1 MPVYVV
7 EASDESEDF
16 DDSAS
21 DEVEEIGRNQGH
33 YPPPMRVIPLSPQHL
48 ATVPSQCTSP
58 PSRPRSQPTLKD
70 LSRSPTTS
78 QTKKK
83 HSSLV

>member
-7 EASDESEDF
+7 EASDESDESDF
-16 DDSAS
+16 AS
-21 DEVEEIGRNQGH
+21 DEVEEIGQNQGY

-48 ATVPSQCTSP
+48 SSSPSQSNSP
-58 PSRPRSQPTLKD
+58 PSRPHSQPTLKD
-70 LSRSPTTS
+70 MSRSLKTS